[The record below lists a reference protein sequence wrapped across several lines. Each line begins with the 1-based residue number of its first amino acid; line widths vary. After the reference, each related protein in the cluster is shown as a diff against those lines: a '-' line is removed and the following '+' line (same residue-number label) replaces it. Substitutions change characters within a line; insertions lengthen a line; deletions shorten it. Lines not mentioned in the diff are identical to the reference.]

1 MSSDDEVDLANYDH
15 SFQKYQNTA
24 HFMQPYNPRAEANEN
39 VNHGCMKAKKRKR
52 RTRLEMLS

>member
-24 HFMQPYNPRAEANEN
+24 HFMQPYNPRAEAK
-39 VNHGCMKAKKRKR
+39 VNHGCMKAK
-52 RTRLEMLS
+52 MC